1 MGENSWPSIARKL
14 TNGKRISRAAE
25 GGVGWMRMLGPPT
38 PDTRTPSTV
47 GATPALT
54 FYPTTC
60 TKTITP
66 PPTPARSLPRSQT
79 HRRPSLTALSHHRP
93 PRFCASTPQPT
104 PDLNRLLLSPTR
116 TPHSLPPPSR
126 PRPTPRPTP
135 STPSVTPASAGGTFS
150 PASRAPSAVNP
161 TGFAGTR
168 RPAAPRPLNPHH
180 WCDAPI
186 APFRQPPTDDRSP
199 TSATS
204 PTDKGLTVCA

>member
-1 MGENSWPSIARKL
+1 
-14 TNGKRISRAAE
+14 
-25 GGVGWMRMLGPPT
+25 MRMLGPPT

-126 PRPTPRPTP
+126 PRPTSRPTP
-135 STPSVTPASAGGTFS
+135 STPSVAPASAGGTFS
-150 PASRAPSAVNP
+150 PDSRAPLRCQPHRLRRDAP
-161 TGFAGTR
+161 TR
-168 RPAAPRPLNPHH
+168 RPPSPSILTAGVMPPSPFFASRPPMTAARPAQPH
-180 WCDAPI
+180 
-186 APFRQPPTDDRSP
+186 PPTR
-199 TSATS
+199 A
-204 PTDKGLTVCA
+204 